1 MLTILTTL
9 AGIGLFLTGLHEISH
24 SMQSLTGNRMRV
36 VVAKLSG
43 DFFSSIMGGILLG
56 LVTFTSSGAT
66 FVCMGLVKS
75 GSMSFIRVIPVLAW
89 ASVGASLIVLFGAID
104 IKVGG
109 LLMLAIVGF
118 LDFSG
123 SKRIKTI
130 ETLLPLILSLGILL
144 LGMGMIKEGSHALE
158 ESEYIKGLFA
168 YASSNA
174 ALLLLIGGVVTF
186 VSQTSSV
193 AAAIALMLNISGL
206 ISFDNAL
213 IVIFGANFGYCVG
226 LYYHAI
232 DLDNINKRISTCS
245 ILVKLIG
252 GTIIGLFFLID
263 PSSLIWHFYEVT
275 DYKDVAVNIYLIVLA
290 IQASGALIIA
300 LFQKKTFRMLMWL
313 YPEKSN
319 HSLFEPKYIYPE
331 AVADPS
337 TGLLLAN
344 QEVNRLLLGLID
356 NLDSLRP
363 EEGNKKVIDQSVR
376 HTANV
381 AISNK
386 ISAFIE
392 QVAQSNETHRG
403 IEEIFRLQAK
413 NELVGL
419 TQKSLNDFAITL
431 LPIIKSDIS
440 LTSSLVEGLHL
451 ILMLL
456 NECVEE
462 GDDGSVLLELTSER
476 SQLMEEIRKALVSD
490 SMRSLSEKQSLL
502 IATGIFER
510 ILWLVRQVAISII
523 EENARKQL
531 EEEGEQ

>member
-456 NECVEE
+456 N
-462 GDDGSVLLELTSER
+462 
-476 SQLMEEIRKALVSD
+476 
-490 SMRSLSEKQSLL
+490 
-502 IATGIFER
+502 
-510 ILWLVRQVAISII
+510 
-523 EENARKQL
+523 
-531 EEEGEQ
+531 